1 METERISYRNIV
13 ILERAF
19 TSLSFEE
26 RNVFFSTEVVIIFLK
41 DPGTPWGL
49 STSNVGTA
57 RVSLEW
63 KEPELTTR
71 EGISYRVS

>member
-1 METERISYRNIV
+1 MWK
-13 ILERAF
+13 RAF
-19 TSLSFEE
+19 TSLSFQDTDF
-26 RNVFFSTEVVIIFLK
+26 FFSTEVTIIFLK

-49 STSNVGTA
+49 SALNVGTT

-63 KEPELTTR
+63 KEPEPTTR

>member
-1 METERISYRNIV
+1 MWK
-13 ILERAF
+13 RAF
-19 TSLSFEE
+19 TSLSFQDTDF
-26 RNVFFSTEVVIIFLK
+26 FFSTEVTIIFLK

-49 STSNVGTA
+49 SALNVGTT

-63 KEPELTTR
+63 KKPELTTR

>member
-1 METERISYRNIV
+1 MWKRV
-13 ILERAF
+13 F

-26 RNVFFSTEVVIIFLK
+26 TNFFFSTEVTIIFIK

-49 STSNVGTA
+49 SASNVGTT

-71 EGISYRVS
+71 EGISYRVSKTKEIKISI